1 MIRSLLLFGRNLKN
15 QIEKILGATLFKK
28 QFNLNEVQ
36 LNNLGFIFKEL
47 DIPGAY
53 GEYLEYLLKKQP
65 MITPEIKN
73 LYYKIL
79 NNTTD
84 DYSKNQI
91 SGLLD
96 FLFNPSREKERV

>member
-1 MIRSLLLFGRNLKN
+1 MKFNWTTLGLSSRNSTCNFCLY
-15 QIEKILGATLFKK
+15 LS
-28 QFNLNEVQ
+28 
-36 LNNLGFIFKEL
+36 
-47 DIPGAY
+47 PGAY

-65 MITPEIKN
+65 AITPEIKN